1 MEAQEI
7 QLLTTF
13 LQLNNRITA
22 ICKQCDHLAER
33 RFFIFKMETAYIY
46 SGPVFRLNSL
56 ISYILHLK
64 HDKASFAFSDV
75 CNK

>member
-33 RFFIFKMETAYIY
+33 RFFIFKMETAYIFWT
-46 SGPVFRLNSL
+46 SFQIKQSK
-56 ISYILHLK
+56 IIYI
-64 HDKASFAFSDV
+64 AF
-75 CNK
+75 KTR